1 MDTPFIYNECVTG
14 RNFIGRTTERN
25 ILANLIKAGEHI
37 SLYEPP
43 KTGKMSLLM
52 QVFNDL
58 QNQRAQIR
66 VAMVDMLN
74 VRSLNDF
81 AIKFG
86 TELLRTAG
94 TTQEEYASLMETYLG
109 GTHFVFDKA
118 LYATKDDIVSL
129 NWELD
134 ANDIA
139 KLMELPDALA
149 QAKGV
154 RYVVVLKE
162 FQNLMNAPEYE
173 MVFKIMETQMKNRD
187 RKAQYPAVYVMMG
200 GMVNA
205 MKLIFEEKR
214 YFYRQVNHLALSK
227 VDNKEIVEYIVKGFL
242 SGMGKAFDRNMAM
255 EVCELF
261 QSNLWYI
268 NHLAA
273 VCDALTKGFVTE
285 AMKNDAVNSMLSLH
299 EIRFASII
307 NDLTDHQ
314 LSLLRAVLD
323 GVVKF
328 SSSEVI
334 ERYRLNSS
342 ANVRRVKDALK
353 KKEVITFNEK
363 DEPLVMDPLFE
374 YWLRKIYFQM
384 SK

>member
-154 RYVVVLKE
+154 RYVVVLK
-162 FQNLMNAPEYE
+162 
-173 MVFKIMETQMKNRD
+173 
-187 RKAQYPAVYVMMG
+187 
-200 GMVNA
+200 
-205 MKLIFEEKR
+205 
-214 YFYRQVNHLALSK
+214 
-227 VDNKEIVEYIVKGFL
+227 
-242 SGMGKAFDRNMAM
+242 
-255 EVCELF
+255 
-261 QSNLWYI
+261 
-268 NHLAA
+268 
-273 VCDALTKGFVTE
+273 
-285 AMKNDAVNSMLSLH
+285 
-299 EIRFASII
+299 
-307 NDLTDHQ
+307 
-314 LSLLRAVLD
+314 
-323 GVVKF
+323 
-328 SSSEVI
+328 
-334 ERYRLNSS
+334 
-342 ANVRRVKDALK
+342 
-353 KKEVITFNEK
+353 
-363 DEPLVMDPLFE
+363 
-374 YWLRKIYFQM
+374 
-384 SK
+384 